1 MGRLRVTVIVLTW
14 CVCAP
19 GAFGVAQEVN
29 PLRRETGLILAQTE
43 TQQPAQQA
51 EPPPDTATPEDGT
64 ASEPQTEMP
73 APDSGQGTQQ
83 TVPEET
89 DEGTSL
95 GEIPAIETVE
105 LTPDMAKRALDAYI
119 MVREKYKDANLEE
132 YENLQDFVDQT
143 DEGKK
148 FETDI
153 KSYGFTDVNEWN
165 TAVTSVGVAYSS
177 IVDDQSADIRQQ
189 IEDVKKDDTIAQDMK
204 DRMIASLNAM
214 IPSANNKSV
223 VEELMKDT
231 AANDKLKLL
240 GEEQAEE

>member
-1 MGRLRVTVIVLTW
+1 MARPLISMIVVAW
-14 CVCAP
+14 CVGAP
-19 GAFGVAQEVN
+19 GMDAVAKDSSTPIPVN
-29 PLRRETGLILAQTE
+29 GPILAQTD
-43 TQQPAQQA
+43 TQQPAQPA
-51 EPPPDTATPEDGT
+51 EPQPDTSNDAETPPGVE
-64 ASEPQTEMP
+64 APV
-73 APDSGQGTQQ
+73 PDSDTAPEQP
-83 TVPEET
+83 VPEESG
-89 DEGTSL
+89 EGTSL

-105 LTPDMAKRALDAYI
+105 LTPDLAKRALDAYI

-132 YENLQDFVDQT
+132 YENLQDFVDGT

-148 FETDI
+148 FEADI
-153 KSYGFTDVNEWN
+153 KSFGFADVNEWN

-189 IEDVKKDDTIAQDMK
+189 IEDVKKDDAIAQDMK

-223 VEELMKDT
+223 VEELMKD
-231 AANDKLKLL
+231 AATGEKLKLL